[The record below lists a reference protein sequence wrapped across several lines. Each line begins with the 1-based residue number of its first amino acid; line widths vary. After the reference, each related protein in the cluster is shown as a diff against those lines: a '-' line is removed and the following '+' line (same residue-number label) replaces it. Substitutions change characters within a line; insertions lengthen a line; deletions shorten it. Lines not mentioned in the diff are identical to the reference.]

1 MSRNVGDTKKFKNVV
16 SFCTGYGGLER
27 GLELAGIDH
36 RVVACVE
43 IEAYVIANLVQ
54 KMESNQMAPAPVW
67 TNAKTFP
74 GKRFR
79 GKVDIFTGGYPC
91 QPFSV
96 AGHQLG
102 TEDPRHLWPFILQQ
116 IQTIRPVQC
125 FFENVEGHINR
136 GLEQVICDLE
146 KAGYDTTWGIFSA
159 AEVGAPH
166 QRKRVFILGNSK
178 HNGSP
183 FAEKPRNNLPASND
197 SSQRKKATVKFK
209 GTGQPSSSQNLSDC
223 KPSNSS
229 GKRLQGCSKTGNT
242 CQEKT
247 KSFDEQL
254 ARCREVFKRQ
264 WLSEPKLD
272 RVVDGCTHR
281 IDRTRLLGNG
291 VVPQQAALAY
301 LILNER
307 LKGETVDQ
315 NANKV
320 RE

>member
-1 MSRNVGDTKKFKNVV
+1 MSKNVGDTKKLKNVI
-16 SFCTGYGGLER
+16 SFCTGYGGIER
-27 GLELAGIDH
+27 GLSLAGINH

-67 TNAKTFP
+67 TNVKTFP
-74 GKRFR
+74 GKGFR
-79 GKVDIFTGGYPC
+79 EKVDILTGGYPC

-136 GLEQVICDLE
+136 GLEQVISDLE
-146 KAGYDTTWGIFSA
+146 SAGYDATWGIFSA

-178 HNGSP
+178 HYGSP
-183 FAEKPRNNLPASND
+183 RSKKSKDNLPASDNG
-197 SSQRKKATVKFK
+197 SERSKTTVK
-209 GTGQPSSSQNLSDC
+209 SSRASKSSGSENLSDC
-223 KPSNSS
+223 EPSDSS
-229 GKRLQGCSKTGNT
+229 SKRLQGSSQAGNT
-242 CQEKT
+242 CQEESE
-247 KSFDEQL
+247 SFDQQL
-254 ARCREVFKRQ
+254 ARCREAFKRQ
-264 WLSEPKLD
+264 WLSEPRLD
-272 RVVDGCTHR
+272 RVVDGCPHR

-291 VVPQQAALAY
+291 VVPQQAAFAY
-301 LILNER
+301 TKLSER
-307 LKGETVDQ
+307 IS
-315 NANKV
+315 
-320 RE
+320 

>member
-1 MSRNVGDTKKFKNVV
+1 MSNNVGDTKKLKNVI

-27 GLELAGIDH
+27 GLALAGIDH

-54 KMESNQMAPAPVW
+54 KMESNQMAPAPIW
-67 TNAKTFP
+67 TNVKTFP
-74 GKRFR
+74 GKGFR
-79 GKVDIFTGGYPC
+79 EKVDILTGGYPC

-136 GLEQVICDLE
+136 GLEQVISDLE
-146 KAGYDTTWGIFSA
+146 SAGYDTTWGIFSA

-178 HNGSP
+178 HYGSLRS
-183 FAEKPRNNLPASND
+183 KKSRDNLSPSNH
-197 SSQRKKATVKFK
+197 SSQRSKKTVE
-209 GTGQPSSSQNLSDC
+209 SSRTSKSSGSENLSDC
-223 KPSNSS
+223 EPSDSS
-229 GKRLQGCSKTGNT
+229 SKRLQGSSQAGNT
-242 CQEKT
+242 CQEKSQ
-247 KSFDEQL
+247 SFDQQL
-254 ARCREVFKRQ
+254 ARCREAFKRQ
-264 WLSEPKLD
+264 WLSEPRLD
-272 RVVDGCTHR
+272 RVVDGCSHR

-301 LILNER
+301 LTLNQR
-307 LKGETVDQ
+307 LK
-315 NANKV
+315 NAL
-320 RE
+320 

>member
-1 MSRNVGDTKKFKNVV
+1 MSRHVGNTKKLKSVV

-27 GLELAGIDH
+27 GLEFAGIDH

-67 TNAKTFP
+67 TNVKTFP
-74 GKRFR
+74 GKGFR
-79 GKVDIFTGGYPC
+79 GKVDILTGGYPC

-116 IQTIRPVQC
+116 IKTIRPVQC

-136 GLEQVICDLE
+136 GLQQVISDLE
-146 KAGYDTTWGIFSA
+146 SAGYDATWGVFSA

-178 HNGSP
+178 HNGSSLS
-183 FAEKPRNNLPASND
+183 EKPTNNLSASNNG
-197 SSQRKKATVKFK
+197 SERPKTTVKFK
-209 GTGQPSSSQNLSDC
+209 GASQSSCSQDLSNC
-223 KPSNSS
+223 QSTNSGS
-229 GKRLQGCSKTGNT
+229 ERLQRGSKARNT
-242 CQEKT
+242 CQEKSE
-247 KSFDEQL
+247 SFDQQL
-254 ARCREVFKRQ
+254 ARCREAFKRQ
-264 WLSEPKLD
+264 WLSEPELD
-272 RVVDGCTHR
+272 RVVDGCPHR

-301 LILNER
+301 LTLNQR
-307 LKGETVDQ
+307 LQ
-315 NANKV
+315 N
-320 RE
+320 EL